1 MRTIM
6 LCLNKLGI
14 GGIETAVLNQAIQL
28 IKRGFKVIVLA
39 DDGIYREE
47 YEKEGVKFIEM
58 KFSMQDREKKQKVE
72 KIVQIIKD
80 NEVEQVH
87 IHQFE
92 TMYTVFPACMITNTP
107 YVAYLHNSI
116 KGVFDIYEKNY
127 RCSKTMFKLYF
138 QNAEKII
145 AIKEKTKKENME
157 KYKIEERKYKIIK
170 NSINFDKFKVN
181 ENRIPEKIEKFL
193 IISRLSEEKEI
204 SLKNAIQL
212 FKKYYESNKNA
223 RLTIVGDG
231 NIENIIKNEIKDI
244 KDVAKMLGKRSD
256 IAQIMSENDIV
267 IGLDR
272 CMLETITMK
281 KIAVISGYDNIKEI
295 VKPEN
300 IEAASNDNFGG
311 KGLKEN
317 EIDSIVEELKNL
329 NPEAIKEIVEKN
341 YKYAYEN
348 LNSEKNIYI
357 IENPSNINLGIDTK
371 TSMESLVEMEEL
383 FAESLE
389 YADKVY
395 NDCKESQKWF
405 EGQIENRDKEIENKN
420 IEIEKLKKE
429 LQDIQKSKFWKF
441 YKKIKK

>member
-47 YEKEGVKFIEM
+47 YEKEGVKFIKME
-58 KFSMQDREKKQKVE
+58 FSMQETEKKQKVE

-92 TMYTVFPACMITNTP
+92 TMYTVFPACMIANTP

-127 RCSKTMFKLYF
+127 RCSKTIFKLYF
-138 QNAEKII
+138 QNAQKII
-145 AIKEKTKKENME
+145 AIKEKTKQENMD
-157 KYKIEERKYKIIK
+157 KYKIEESKYKIIK
-170 NSINFDKFKVN
+170 NSINFDKFQVNGNKV
-181 ENRIPEKIEKFL
+181 PEKIEKFL

-204 SLKNAIQL
+204 SLKNAITL
-212 FKKYYESNKNA
+212 FKKYYELNNNA

-231 NIENIIKNEIKDI
+231 NIEDTIKNEIKDI
-244 KDVAKMLGKRSD
+244 KNVAKMLGKRND
-256 IAQIMSENDIV
+256 IAKIMSEHDVV

-281 KIAVISGYDNIKEI
+281 KIAVLSGYDNMKEI

-300 IEAASNDNFGG
+300 IETASNDNFGG

-317 EIDSIVEELKNL
+317 DIDQIVEELRKL
-329 NPEAIKEIVEKN
+329 NAEEIKEIVEKN
-341 YKYAYEN
+341 YEYAYEN

-357 IENPSNINLGIDTK
+357 IEEPSNIKLNIDTK
-371 TSMESLVEMEEL
+371 TAMESLVEMEEL

-395 NDCKESQKWF
+395 KDCKENQKWF
-405 EGQIENRDKEIENKN
+405 EGQIENKDKEIE
-420 IEIEKLKKE
+420 ELKKSLE
-429 LQDIQKSKFWKF
+429 NINRSKVWRF
-441 YKKIKK
+441 YKKIRGKIKK